1 MKKRI
6 VSLVLLAMML
16 LSLTAQA
23 IEPRATVNRP
33 SLTISGTTANCF
45 VCYVADDTDDTVKV
59 TLALWCGDNIVNSW
73 TETGTGKVTIDE
85 DCKVVKGNT
94 YDLVMMPVVNGV
106 AKSTV
111 TVSADS

>member
-6 VSLVLLAMML
+6 FSLALLALMA

-23 IEPRATVNRP
+23 IEPRATANLP

-45 VCYVADDTDDTVKV
+45 VNYISSNTDDTVKV

>member
-1 MKKRI
+1 MKRR
-6 VSLVLLAMML
+6 VLSLGLLAVMA

-23 IEPRATVNRP
+23 VDARFSDNYPELEINGTIAT
-33 SLTISGTTANCF
+33 CF
-45 VCYVADDTDDTVKV
+45 VYYVAEDENDDVKV
-59 TLALWCGDNIVNSW
+59 ILTLWCGENIVDRW
-73 TETGTGKVTIDE
+73 TETGKGEVVIDE
-85 DCKVVKGNT
+85 TCKVVKGNT

>member
-6 VSLVLLAMML
+6 LTLALLSMMV
-16 LSLTAQA
+16 LSLTAHA
-23 IEPRATVNRP
+23 ATWLITGTP
-33 SLTISGTTANCF
+33 KLSISGTTATCSVTYKSGNP
-45 VCYVADDTDDTVKV
+45 DDHLKV
-59 TLALWCGDNIVNSW
+59 TLALWCGDNIVATW
-73 TETGTGKVTIDE
+73 TASGYEKVSIEET
-85 DCKVVKGNT
+85 CKVVKGNT